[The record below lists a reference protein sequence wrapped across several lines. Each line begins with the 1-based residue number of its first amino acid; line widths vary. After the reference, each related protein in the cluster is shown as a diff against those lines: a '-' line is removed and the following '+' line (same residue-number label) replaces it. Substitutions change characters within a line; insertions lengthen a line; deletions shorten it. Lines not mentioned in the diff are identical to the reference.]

1 MPHSPLQVA
10 LTGGIASGKTTV
22 SDHLAQLGVPVI
34 DTDRIAHE
42 LTAKD
47 GAALP
52 GLRSLFG
59 DGVFQDSG
67 ELDRAALRQR
77 VFNQPEQRAKLEALL
92 HPLIERSA
100 RDCIDALR
108 ETAPPYL
115 VIVVPLLVESG
126 VFADVDQVV
135 VVDVP
140 ESVQLQRL
148 IDRDGI
154 TPELARAMLAA
165 QASRE
170 ARLARADHVLDNT
183 SSREALIAQ
192 TDRLHQSLCDAAAFR
207 NGSA

>member
-1 MPHSPLQVA
+1 MPHTPLLVA

-22 SDHLAQLGVPVI
+22 SDHLGQLGVPVI

-59 DGVFQDSG
+59 DGVFNDNG

-92 HPLIERSA
+92 HPLIKRSA
-100 RDCIDALR
+100 RDRIDALR
-108 ETAPPYL
+108 DTEPPYIL
-115 VIVVPLLVESG
+115 VVVPLLVESG
-126 VFADVDQVV
+126 VFADADQVV

-148 IDRDGI
+148 VGRDGI
-154 TPELARAMLAA
+154 TPELARAMVAA

-170 ARLARADHVLDNT
+170 ARLARADHVLDN
-183 SSREALIAQ
+183 SGDLEALIAQ
-192 TDRLHQSLCDAAAFR
+192 TDRLHQSLCEAASFR

>member
-1 MPHSPLQVA
+1 MPHTPLLVA

-22 SDHLAQLGVPVI
+22 SDHLGQLGVPVI

-59 DGVFQDSG
+59 DGVFNDNG

-100 RDCIDALR
+100 RERVHALHD
-108 ETAPPYL
+108 TAPPYI

-126 VFADVDQVV
+126 VFADADQVV

-148 IDRDGI
+148 VDRDGI
-154 TPELARAMLAA
+154 TPELARAMVAA

-170 ARLARADHVLDNT
+170 ARLARADHVLDN
-183 SSREALIAQ
+183 SGDLEALIAQ
-192 TDRLHQSLCDAAAFR
+192 TDRLHQSLCEAASFR